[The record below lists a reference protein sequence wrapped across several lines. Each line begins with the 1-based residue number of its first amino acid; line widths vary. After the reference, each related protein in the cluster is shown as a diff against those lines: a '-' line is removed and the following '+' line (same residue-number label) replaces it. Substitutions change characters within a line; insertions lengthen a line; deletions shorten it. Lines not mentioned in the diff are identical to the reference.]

1 MKYYLGIDLG
11 GTNIAVGLVDEN
23 YGIVKKGNVPT
34 NASRHPDEIVADMGK
49 LCLSVVAEYGIGI
62 GDVEACGIAS
72 PGTANSD
79 TGIVEYANNI
89 SMLNYPIVERL
100 RKHIGLE
107 KIYLDNDANA
117 AALGEALAGSA
128 KGASSAVMI
137 TLGTGVGGGIIID
150 GKIYSGFNHAG
161 AELGHT
167 VIEKDGRQCSC
178 GRKGC
183 FEAYSSATGLINM
196 TKEKME
202 LDPSSAMWD
211 VCGRDIAK
219 VNGRTA
225 FNAAKQYKDR
235 SASEVCDMY
244 ISYLATG
251 IANMMNI
258 FQPEVISIGGGVSNE
273 GDGLFVPLCKQ
284 VYAENYAKNS
294 KKQTKIEKATLG
306 NDAGIIG
313 AAALGMT
320 RK

>member
-1 MKYYLGIDLG
+1 
-11 GTNIAVGLVDEN
+11 
-23 YGIVKKGNVPT
+23 
-34 NASRHPDEIVADMGK
+34 
-49 LCLSVVAEYGIGI
+49 
-62 GDVEACGIAS
+62 
-72 PGTANSD
+72 
-79 TGIVEYANNI
+79 
-89 SMLNYPIVERL
+89 
-100 RKHIGLE
+100 
-107 KIYLDNDANA
+107 
-117 AALGEALAGSA
+117 
-128 KGASSAVMI
+128 
-137 TLGTGVGGGIIID
+137 
-150 GKIYSGFNHAG
+150 
-161 AELGHT
+161 
-167 VIEKDGRQCSC
+167 
-178 GRKGC
+178 
-183 FEAYSSATGLINM
+183 M

>member
-23 YGIVKKGNVPT
+23 YGIVKKGSVPT

-62 GDVEACGIAS
+62 DDVEACGIAS

>member
-23 YGIVKKGNVPT
+23 YRIVKKGSVPT
-34 NASRHPDEIVADMGK
+34 DASRHPDEIVADMGK

-89 SMLNYPIVERL
+89 SMLNYPIVEKL

-128 KGASSAVMI
+128 KGASSALMI

-211 VCGRDIAK
+211 VCGRDINK

-225 FNAAKQYKDR
+225 FNAVKQYKDR

-294 KKQTKIEKATLG
+294 KRQTKIEKATLG

-313 AAALGMT
+313 AAALGMP